1 MAHGFDRHHGHT
13 HTPTPPAA
21 PQTPPAAPQMTFAEI
36 GTLYN
41 TINNEVM
48 GGVTPQNQVL
58 LFSQVIT
65 VQTQLQSLI
74 DSGALNN
81 LDGAGNPA
89 ISLVHAQNIA
99 DQLNFLKTEIAA
111 FGTAANVPP
120 KFINDV
126 VRDVQDIVASDPQLT
141 ALAHQ
146 GNHAGFE
153 QFSFLLTPPTP
164 FPDTPLQT
172 ATLLQFIS
180 DSNSLAKTAQ
190 DLVRQDPNG
199 ADTKAAIAQL
209 ETDIHNFSVGADQ
222 YSTAQGGVFSARFNN
237 EFTLDGV
244 QGTASREL
252 VTGLETFLKT
262 GNADL
267 ANGAAAVLMAN
278 ANDVRG
284 NMLANG
290 LGPDGQPF
298 VAAANGGIP
307 HNIDTVNVAGLV
319 FNDSMTKLIGGVY
332 SGNQQSI
339 VNDLNATSAGLQNA
353 ITNQGITGQALHDV
367 NQVISLLGQEA
378 SLVDGIDP
386 ASPTP
391 VSAVNGQIN
400 QIEAQILNII
410 NHDPTLA
417 TLATGTDADGNPTT
431 GFIALPPGTT
441 PSPAGA
447 VAAAGNC
454 GKSVA
459 ATAPGG
465 ASNHAS
471 TSPLASADPDAHG
484 SQTVDHASHHF
495 EHFWG

>member
-1 MAHGFDRHHGHT
+1 MAHDYDRHHNHT
-13 HTPTPPAA
+13 HTPTPP
-21 PQTPPAAPQMTFAEI
+21 TPPQMTFAEI

-41 TINNEVM
+41 SISNETE
-48 GGVTPQNQVL
+48 GGVTPKNQQLLLNQV
-58 LFSQVIT
+58 ST
-65 VQTQLQSLI
+65 VQTQLQNLI

-99 DQLNFLKTEIAA
+99 DQMNFLKTEISA
-111 FGTAANVPP
+111 FGTQANVPP

-126 VRDVQDIVASDPQLT
+126 IRDVQDIVASDPQLT

-153 QFSFLLTPPTP
+153 QFSFLLAPPTP

-172 ATLLQFIS
+172 DTLLKFIS
-180 DSNSLAKTAQ
+180 DSNDLATRAKGLAGH
-190 DLVRQDPNG
+190 DPNG
-199 ADTKAAIAQL
+199 ADQAAIAQL
-209 ETDIHNFSVGADQ
+209 ETDIHNFSVAADQ
-222 YSTAQGGVFSARFNN
+222 YSAAQGGVFSARFNN
-237 EFTLDGV
+237 EFTLNGV

-252 VTGLETFLKT
+252 ITGLET

-267 ANGAAAVLMAN
+267 VNGAAAVLSAN

-298 VAAANGGIP
+298 VPAPNGGIP
-307 HNIDTVNVAGLV
+307 DNIDTVNVAGLV

-353 ITNQGITGQALHDV
+353 ITNQGITGQPLNDINH
-367 NQVISLLGQEA
+367 VISLLGQEA
-378 SLVDGIDP
+378 SLVGGIDTT
-386 ASPTP
+386 APTQ

-400 QIEAQILNII
+400 QIEAKILNVV

-417 TLATGTDADGNPTT
+417 TLAAGTDADGNPTT
-431 GFIALPPGTT
+431 GFVALPPATNGPTH
-441 PSPAGA
+441 GDV
-447 VAAAGNC
+447 VAAACTNQFSGAGGTASGANGQGHGNDAPTTP
-454 GKSVA
+454 VA
-459 ATAPGG
+459 GVADAGG
-465 ASNHAS
+465 PHRANANEHVA
-471 TSPLASADPDAHG
+471 L
-484 SQTVDHASHHF
+484 HHF
-495 EHFWG
+495 EHLWG